1 MGSEPTSIMVVLGAW
16 VLNHA
21 PSNKGVH
28 NAADDCTYVI
38 SRDCTFSVAI
48 AAKDNPADTDFS
60 DVTVADLPADPN
72 NPFLPSTA
80 ATVPLAAVPAI
91 LRVKATPTKKITIK
105 SAHGKTDSDGHLH
118 IVQDQSTEDGFFEG
132 TAFFKYEGKG
142 VWTRLVRSPE
152 EEEEDGGAQFAPP
165 SSVTASA
172 VVPVSAVMISF
183 FLSRV
188 RDRTIK
194 ALKVLQSADS
204 SLKEFFPQSTDY
216 KRLKD
221 PPVDKGRVVFETKP
235 LNVDTEFRVLEVK
248 GFKAPALLA
257 VAWPRKNN
265 TQSPTTPTPPGF
277 RAAPME
283 ALIFFHASFAQNAQI
298 YNLTPYPFGL
308 QQMSHGFES
317 YLGPSDPLEEAYPLS
332 LPFQIAAAG
341 KQATLIIPLNRVAFP
356 ELANLNFGEQAVETL
371 EEMHAALLRVGGFY
385 HWTPQIGRLAI
396 ASFSAG
402 IQELLVFKQ
411 AAVQQKLL
419 SALLQEIYI
428 FDPVHDS
435 AATVMNYASGLKAW
449 ASNVQQRRVRVYNN
463 AAGPSHPGFVG
474 KNTLPTPPF
483 VADSNDKRFTT
494 GVVTDADWLNA
505 NEGFARFRYV
515 RRADL
520 RSARLKKAVA
530 PGDTKVSLTPPNPF
544 HAGDL
549 IVIGT
554 DRVATGISAYKVSRV
569 AGNDVI
575 VDPPILHAVVQ
586 EDMVFRFGPANFAT
600 TLAADASKGS
610 KTVTLAAVE
619 SLSEEDRVMISDA
632 EFNVVATVKGN
643 DVELVLPLQQDRPQ
657 GESFHRYEPLVFTRL
672 SGDAPAQSTTINVYG
687 GKSSTFAKGDMIGI
701 GKSEFIK
708 ATNIGDTSIELA
720 QPLQNDHKKDE
731 QVAKLGPRSLDWG
744 IYHAMFVSVFITD
757 AMRKSGFR

>member
-48 AAKDNPADTDFS
+48 ASKDNPADTDFS

-142 VWTRLVRSPE
+142 VWSRLVRSPE
-152 EEEEDGGAQFAPP
+152 EEEENGGAQFAPP

-194 ALKVLQSADS
+194 ALKVLQSGDS

-221 PPVDKGRVVFETKP
+221 PPVDKGRVVFETQP
-235 LNVDTEFRVLEVK
+235 LNVDNEFRVLEVK

-298 YNLTPYPFGL
+298 YNLTPYPFGF
-308 QQMSHGFES
+308 QQMFHGFQS
-317 YLGPSDPLEEAYPLS
+317 YLAPSDPLDDAYPLS

-371 EEMHAALLRVGGFY
+371 EEVHAALLRVAGLY

-449 ASNVQQRRVRVYNN
+449 ASNVQERRVRVYNN

-474 KNTLPTPPF
+474 KNTLPNPAF

-505 NEGFARFRYV
+505 NEGFARFRYL
-515 RRADL
+515 L
-520 RSARLKKAVA
+520 RSDIRKGTLKKAVA
-530 PGDTKVSLTPPNPF
+530 PGDTKVSLKSPNPF

-549 IVIGT
+549 VVVGT
-554 DRVATGISAYKVSRV
+554 QPVDTGISAYKVTKV
-569 AGNDVI
+569 AGNDVL
-575 VDPPILHAVVQ
+575 VDPPILHPVPQ
-586 EDMVFRFGPANFAT
+586 DSICFRFGPTNFAT

-610 KTVTLAAVE
+610 KTITLASVD
-619 SLSEEDRVMISDA
+619 SLFGDDRVMIAGA
-632 EFNVVATVKGN
+632 EFNEVASVNGK
-643 DVELVLPLQQDRPQ
+643 DVDLTLPLQQDRHQ
-657 GESFHRYEPLVFTRL
+657 GEDFHRYEPLVFTRL
-672 SGDAPAQSTTINVYG
+672 SADAAAGSTTINVYA
-687 GKSSTFAKGDMIGI
+687 GKISTFAKADMISI

-708 ATNIGDTSIELA
+708 ATTIGDTSIDLA
-720 QPLQNDHKKDE
+720 GPLQNDHKKDE
-731 QVAKLGPRSLDWG
+731 QVGKVGPRTLFWG
-744 IYHAMFVSVFITD
+744 TYHGMFVSVFITD